1 VKVMR
6 LLLISAALS
15 ILFAVGCGSQGFAG
29 ALGTKGDQGPQGAQ
43 GWVGDEGAQGSLPT
57 SSNVMRVLQ
66 PMATKMIPQLKGPK
80 GFQGPDGP
88 AGMQGPAGEDF
99 RQSSAGVLLGKRSYV
114 LGVDT
119 TINVY
124 GSGFV
129 RNEFVL
135 PQIAGANPRGFKA
148 EGSNANAAGV
158 LSTTISLNASGHMV
172 VAGVYS
178 LQFNGGEGT
187 YVTIPI
193 VISE

>member
-1 VKVMR
+1 MR
-6 LLLISAALS
+6 LLLISAVLS
-15 ILFAVGCGSQGFAG
+15 LLLAVGCGSQGFAG
-29 ALGTKGDQGPQGAQ
+29 APGTQGDQGPQGAQ
-43 GWVGDEGAQGSLPT
+43 GWVGDQGAQGSLPT
-57 SSNVMRVLQ
+57 SSDVMRALQ
-66 PMATKMIPQLKGPK
+66 PMATKMIPQLKGST
-80 GFQGPDGP
+80 GFQGPNGP
-88 AGMQGPAGEDF
+88 AGAQGSAGENF
-99 RQSSAGVLLGKRSYV
+99 RQSPAGVLLDKRSYLV
-114 LGVDT
+114 GVDT

-135 PQIAGANPRGFKA
+135 PQISGANPRGFKA

-158 LSTTISLNASGHMV
+158 FSTTISLNASGHTV
-172 VAGVYS
+172 KAGVYS